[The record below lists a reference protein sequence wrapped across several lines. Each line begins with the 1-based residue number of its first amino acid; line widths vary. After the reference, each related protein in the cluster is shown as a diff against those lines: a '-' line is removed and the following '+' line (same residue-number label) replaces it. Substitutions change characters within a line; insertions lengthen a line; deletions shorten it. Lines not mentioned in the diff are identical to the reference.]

1 MIYIKLGDDMAL
13 NITVN
18 EPIRRGDN
26 LSNKLTFLIPM
37 QLRETD
43 MLSAVVYLC
52 YLRADGSPD
61 IVRLERSEQ
70 TYNELYYQYTVP
82 VSCKLTRYP
91 GQVCA
96 WLEVFSGSASN
107 PTIAKSSECLLF
119 IEDAKNI
126 GDYLCGD
133 QITVLY
139 QMQKEI
145 DSNKESIDSELGN
158 KVDGLT
164 YDKDSRKL
172 SLTSNGVSVSEPVV
186 VPSDEYMEDAKDA
199 VEDTWSNMTDTSD
212 DASGSETWEQM

>member
-13 NITVN
+13 SITVN

-26 LSNKLTFLIPM
+26 LSNKLTFLIPI

-91 GQVCA
+91 GQVCT

-199 VEDTWSNMTDTSD
+199 VEDTWSDMTDTSD

>member
-91 GQVCA
+91 GQVCT

-139 QMQKEI
+139 Q
-145 DSNKESIDSELGN
+145 IDSELGN

-172 SLTSNGVSVSEPVV
+172 SLTSNGVSISEPVV
-186 VPSDEYMEDAKDA
+186 VPSDEYMEDAKAA
-199 VEDTWSNMTDTSD
+199 VEDAWSDMTDSSD
-212 DASGSETWEQM
+212 DSSGSETWEQM

>member
-1 MIYIKLGDDMAL
+1 MIYIKLGDDMTL

-26 LSNKLTFLIPM
+26 LSNKLTFLVPL
-37 QLRETD
+37 QLREID
-43 MLSAVVYLC
+43 MIGAVVYLC

-70 TYNELYYQYTVP
+70 KYNELYYQYTVP

-91 GQVCA
+91 GQVCT
-96 WLEVFSGSASN
+96 WLEVFSGSVSN

-199 VEDTWSNMTDTSD
+199 VEDTWSDMTDTSD